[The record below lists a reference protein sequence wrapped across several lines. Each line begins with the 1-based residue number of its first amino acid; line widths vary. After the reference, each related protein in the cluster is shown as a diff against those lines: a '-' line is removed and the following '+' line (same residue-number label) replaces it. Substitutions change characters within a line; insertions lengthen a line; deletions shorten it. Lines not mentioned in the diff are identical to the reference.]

1 MLHCVAT
8 VDIYNIS
15 IDTDLAPII
24 AMLRLYCTMI
34 ISPHSLLQHYNICTI
49 YQILYRFYK
58 VVCVCLAKDKGSIR
72 SREES
77 WESVGVDS
85 NIHVFAFEVNY
96 ANRSISGVN
105 AKIKRSGGFFGRS
118 RETRCDATS
127 KTRSVNRCSV
137 SASREN
143 GGFTTLQPFLRL
155 FIRLLRYISFLPS
168 VHDVPELLYYRC
180 RPNRKRGI
188 NRPRKISRL
197 CRNALFH
204 YFALAKLRLK
214 LR

>member
-1 MLHCVAT
+1 VLQLSIAT
-8 VDIYNIS
+8 ISASIQISLQLLQCYVCTALWLSLRTLYYNI
-15 IDTDLAPII
+15 II
-24 AMLRLYCTMI
+24 YVQFI
-34 ISPHSLLQHYNICTI
+34 
-49 YQILYRFYK
+49 RFYTDFIK
-58 VVCVCLAKDKGSIR
+58 LFCVCLAKDKGSIR

-105 AKIKRSGGFFGRS
+105 AKIKRRSGFFGRS

-180 RPNRKRGI
+180 RPNRKREI
-188 NRPRKISRL
+188 NRSRKISRL

-214 LR
+214 LRWR